1 MGRLCR
7 GTRKLGLM
15 SKQFLAAVLFT
26 TFVLKARSSTIHEQ
40 NSSLPVV
47 LWHGMGASCCNTGR
61 TSILQELIEDKLGEQ
76 YAFI

>member
-1 MGRLCR
+1 MGKLCR

-26 TFVLKARSSTIHEQ
+26 TFVLKAISSTIHEQ

-47 LWHGMGASCCNTGR
+47 LWHGMGASCCISGR
-61 TSILQELIEDKLGEQ
+61 TSILKNLIKDNLGEQ
-76 YAFI
+76 